1 MGDKGILSHELK
13 CSCPWTGVWQLFN
26 RRWNHDLRLE
36 MNEKQEEILV
46 VKV

>member
-13 CSCPWTGVWQLFN
+13 CSCPWTGVRQLFN
-26 RRWNHDLRLE
+26 RRWKHNLRLE
-36 MNEKQEEILV
+36 MNKNQEEILV